1 MQKKDSQRMS
11 KMCPVYGCIVLY
23 LDCLECEEKRCRK
36 MENVMNKKYKKIVIG
51 VDQSYKNTGIS
62 IAADGEL
69 KKVTSI
75 RMEKLKNNSKKREKL
90 RATLEKVIKANKG
103 KSDEL
108 ILIFE
113 RIRLQSKGFINI
125 NYIKSMGAL
134 DSIMIDVCDNHEI
147 PVYSV
152 DTRSWKSRVV
162 GTSKPMK
169 NDYGVPGEKYPT
181 IVFVK
186 DKGFEESILI
196 EITGRK
202 LKGTFERDGKR
213 WQYNDDAADSA
224 GISLY
229 GFLDDSILHEEN

>member
-1 MQKKDSQRMS
+1 
-11 KMCPVYGCIVLY
+11 
-23 LDCLECEEKRCRK
+23 
-36 MENVMNKKYKKIVIG
+36 MNKKYKKIVIG

-169 NDYGVPGEKYPT
+169 NDYGVPDEKYPT

>member
-1 MQKKDSQRMS
+1 
-11 KMCPVYGCIVLY
+11 MCPVYGCIVLY

-169 NDYGVPGEKYPT
+169 NDYGVPDEKYPT

>member
-1 MQKKDSQRMS
+1 
-11 KMCPVYGCIVLY
+11 
-23 LDCLECEEKRCRK
+23 
-36 MENVMNKKYKKIVIG
+36 MNKKYKKIVIG

-90 RATLEKVIKANKG
+90 RSTLEKVIKANEG

-134 DSIMIDVCDNHEI
+134 DSIMIDVCNDHEI

-169 NDYGVPGEKYPT
+169 NSYGVPDEKYPT
-181 IVFVK
+181 ILFVK
-186 DKGFEESILI
+186 DKGFEKSILN

-224 GISLY
+224 GIALY